1 MFQSRNYLIY
11 RNSGRRIVFIQNS
24 FIFTPLHCLLVSMH
38 VARGILCR
46 LLIVN
51 QFSVMCAFNNLYACV
66 LDRFSDT
73 IKVWAFRVTIFHK
86 HAGAEMHSIQPMFFQ
101 GVHQPVNSPARA
113 APTCEKC
120 YHLRIRIITL
130 KAEFSFIESF
140 EATHSGTGLRD
151 QFTADNSYLFRFCFF
166 GHLYTFRLSYS
177 RREASVCLGALTT
190 STLKTSSP
198 GFTRR

>member
-1 MFQSRNYLIY
+1 
-11 RNSGRRIVFIQNS
+11 
-24 FIFTPLHCLLVSMH
+24 
-38 VARGILCR
+38 
-46 LLIVN
+46 
-51 QFSVMCAFNNLYACV
+51 MCAFNNFYACV

-130 KAEFSFIESF
+130 KAGFSFIEGF
-140 EATHSGTGLRD
+140 EATHSGAGLRD

-166 GHLYTFRLSYS
+166 SHPYTVR
-177 RREASVCLGALTT
+177 SVL
-190 STLKTSSP
+190 
-198 GFTRR
+198 